1 MTVRVNPVL
10 SRELLQRMRG
20 PRAFIVLTL
29 YLLVL
34 SLIVWAMYEGVS
46 RNSSSFAGPDVE
58 QIAGLGR
65 SVFQTLLFCVLTLV
79 CFIVPGVTAG
89 AIAGERER
97 QTLVSLQVT
106 LLRSRSILFGKLIA
120 SLAFVVLLILATL
133 PLAGVTFL
141 LGGVEPD
148 EVLRGTAMVLVV
160 AFVLAC
166 LSLLCSTFLRRT
178 QGATVMSYALVLA
191 LVLGTFVAFG
201 MQAAFSRGRA
211 VDNQLVLQVNPFM
224 AVASVLDRSDDL
236 FSGGSGFSP
245 FTPMQALI
253 NERGDDDD
261 AGREVRVAEQ
271 GQAEVIMDDFGREQ
285 VIEAPAGVQGPL
297 EQAPGPRNPLNR
309 VPFVVFS
316 LLAYAGLSA
325 GALWASARRLSVPRP
340 A

>member
-1 MTVRVNPVL
+1 MVRVNPVL

-106 LLRSRSILFGKLIA
+106 LLRSRSILLGKLIA

-148 EVLRGTAMVLVV
+148 EVLRGTGMVLVV

-201 MQAAFSRGRA
+201 MQAAFSRGSA
-211 VDNQLVLQVNPFM
+211 VDNQLVLQVNPYM

-253 NERGDDDD
+253 RERGDDD
-261 AGREVRVAEQ
+261 ATGREVRVVEQ
-271 GQAEVIMDDFGREQ
+271 GRAEVLVEPGREGV
-285 VIEAPAGVQGPL
+285 VIDAPPGVQAPL
-297 EQAPGPRNPLNR
+297 EQAPAPRNPLNR

-316 LLAYAGLSA
+316 LLGYAGLSA